1 MLDNYYL
8 TPSTRLCN
16 TLLEQ
21 TTEEAIA
28 TGIEEVEPVVPF
40 GDTMDEADGHSLS
53 DDIVAVY
60 YYDLNGQ
67 RIGYALPKGQPVI
80 AHIVLRNGASMIRK
94 IVAK

>member
-1 MLDNYYL
+1 
-8 TPSTRLCN
+8 
-16 TLLEQ
+16 
-21 TTEEAIA
+21 
-28 TGIEEVEPVVPF
+28 
-40 GDTMDEADGHSLS
+40 MDEADGHSLS